1 MKKNYIFLFVLFMH
15 MFAVQATTIYAY
27 RSFQRDAGSTASVRG
42 PVKFDTSNP
51 RAISLIADQS
61 KMGICYAGTYYNYK
75 WYAQVTQAGT
85 QSTVDGLYTIDM
97 ETGQRSLIA
106 SSGLQLTDMTY
117 DYSTNTMYGIRN
129 GAQKLATINLATGE
143 VTEIATFHDNAG
155 SNNIYMLALAAS
167 FSRSCFCF
175 T

>member
-1 MKKNYIFLFVLFMH
+1 
-15 MFAVQATTIYAY
+15 
-27 RSFQRDAGSTASVRG
+27 
-42 PVKFDTSNP
+42 
-51 RAISLIADQS
+51 
-61 KMGICYAGTYYNYK
+61 
-75 WYAQVTQAGT
+75 
-85 QSTVDGLYTIDM
+85 GLYAIDM

-143 VTEIATFHDNAG
+143 VTEIASFHDNAG
-155 SNNIYMLALAAS
+155 SNNVYMLALAAS